1 MKKGVLLLLLLLV
14 ACQAE
19 DKPIEKSV
27 EKPAEHLLLS
37 STACLNQE
45 GECRLTASQGEVR
58 LSFAD
63 KVLPLQPFIL
73 NLDVSDWPSE
83 VKSVLV
89 DFKMAA
95 MDMGKNRYSL
105 LKNKEGY
112 WQSRVVLPICAAGG
126 EEWLL
131 QLRLTDVAGNGG
143 LATVPFRLQK

>member
-19 DKPIEKSV
+19 DTPV

-37 STACLNQE
+37 STVCLNQE
-45 GECRLTASQGEVR
+45 GECHLTASQGEVR

-73 NLDVSDWPSE
+73 NLDVSGWPNE
-83 VKSVLV
+83 VKSAVV

-105 LKNKEGY
+105 LKNNEGN
-112 WQSRVVLPICAAGG
+112 WQSRVVLPICAVGG

-131 QLRLTDVAGNGG
+131 QLQLTDLSGQRW
-143 LATVPFRLQK
+143 LATVPFRLKK